1 MCPLPRETVR
11 ANAWLSAPNGELFDL
26 ETYTG
31 IPIGW
36 QTPYDQPMKTQAA
49 ILWGVNEEW
58 SVEEIELDGPKAG
71 EMLVEFVATGL
82 CHSDHSMRTGAMYGV
97 SFPLIGG
104 HEGGGIVREVGPE
117 VHDFAVGDHVVT
129 SFLPACGMC
138 RWCST
143 GRQNLCDF
151 GANTLMGVQPDGT
164 YRRRARGREI
174 GALSGVGS
182 FAPWS
187 TVHKTSVV
195 KIDQD
200 VPLERACVLGCGVTT
215 GWGSAVNTAEVRP
228 GDTVIVVGL
237 GGIGSGAVQGARLA
251 GAERII
257 VVDLV
262 EAKREKAFT
271 FGATH
276 FTTSLEEATEWA
288 REMTRGV
295 LADSIILTMGTLEGH
310 MINDALNAVR
320 KGGTVVATALASM
333 DDVNP
338 TLPLTLFTLFQKR
351 LLGSLFGAANPR
363 ADIPRL
369 VSLYKSGQLL
379 LDETVT
385 TEYKLN
391 EINKGYDDMIA
402 GLNIRGVVIHD
413 H

>member
-1 MCPLPRETVR
+1 
-11 ANAWLSAPNGELFDL
+11 
-26 ETYTG
+26 
-31 IPIGW
+31 
-36 QTPYDQPMKTQAA
+36 MKTQAA

-58 SVEEIELDGPKAG
+58 SVEEIELDGPRAG